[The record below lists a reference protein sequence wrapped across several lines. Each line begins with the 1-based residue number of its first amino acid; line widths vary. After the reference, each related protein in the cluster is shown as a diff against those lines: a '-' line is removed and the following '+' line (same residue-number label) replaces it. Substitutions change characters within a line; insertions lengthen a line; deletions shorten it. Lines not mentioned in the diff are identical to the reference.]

1 MGGKRERETIASE
14 PMGETYKYFTFTK
27 KKQNEL

>member
-1 MGGKRERETIASE
+1 MGGKKRETIASG

-27 KKQNEL
+27 KSKTNSK